1 MHETAT
7 TTGIPIEALF
17 AVIGFLLVAVY
28 GDIKRELRLLK
39 QQLNQVKEAGERR
52 DKKVDRVSL
61 AISFMAAQ
69 LKIPFVSRILKGT
82 TDDTGENPK
91 IDP

>member
-28 GDIKRELRLLK
+28 GDIKRELR
-39 QQLNQVKEAGERR
+39 QLRQAGNKR
-52 DKKVDRVSL
+52 DAKVDRLGL
-61 AISFMAAQ
+61 AISFIAKN
-69 LKIPFVSRILKGT
+69 LKIPFVSSILRESND
-82 TDDTGENPK
+82 DDTGENPK
-91 IDP
+91 L